1 MVEDAAAEEEE
12 GEEEPAPLASMESA
26 GTEYPSMVSAVVP
39 DAKAAD
45 DWQAKEE
52 L

>member
-1 MVEDAAAEEEE
+1 MLEDAAAEEEE
-12 GEEEPAPLASMESA
+12 EEEEPAPLASLESA

-39 DAKAAD
+39 DAKAD

-52 L
+52 P